1 MGLKNK
7 MKIFWSEHRDS
18 TLFYIIIIIAVL
30 LIIRGLN
37 KLAENRVE
45 ENKINNEIEV
55 SFREDKENKKLI
67 NDFLQYCKNKQ
78 IEEAYNLISDE
89 CKKEKYNTLLD
100 FKEKYYNK
108 IFNKNKNIEI
118 ERQKNNTYKITFY
131 NDMLE
136 TGKLDKENVII
147 DYYKI
152 EDSVIESKIY
162 INIQDNIK

>member
-37 KLAENRVE
+37 KSAENRVE